1 MEEANNIAAGF
12 DWNQILDFMKTQGGD
27 LAINVAIAIAIF
39 YVGKLVVGLIVR
51 GMRKVMRRQ
60 EVDQTLETFVCNLV
74 RIILMAVVIIAA
86 IGQIGI
92 QTTSFIAIF
101 GAAGLAVGLALQG
114 SLSNFAAGVLI
125 VLFRPYKVGDFVEAA
140 GIAGVVEQVQILTT
154 ILKTGD
160 NKQIIVPNGQI
171 MDSIITNYSANDK
184 RRVDMVVGVSYDDDL
199 DKVRSTIEE
208 LVAADERILAEPA
221 CTIAV
226 SALADSSVNFVVR
239 PWVNT
244 ADYWGVLLPVPATGR
259 SPVQGRV
266 GLAAAELRHAGEKFP
281 VLVHPGPDNS
291 HLHVYKTTEL
301 TGVHYGRYFWPGRL
315 RVLDVCWRGRRGRN
329 LGRGAQTRR
338 RTRNAAAHD
347 RERQGTRQGNARQTD
362 RQPEEAGTRP
372 QGRRAY
378 RHLCRTGPGADGLD
392 DQLSSRE
399 GAHPASRRSR
409 PGPVRRNRSAG
420 SVELP
425 RARQRKRLP
434 G

>member
-74 RIILMAVVIIAA
+74 RIILMVVVIIAA

-208 LVAADERILAEPA
+208 LIAADERILTEPA

-244 ADYWGVLLPVPATGR
+244 ADYWGVMFDLTEAIKKRFDKEGISFPFPQQDVHLYK
-259 SPVQGRV
+259 
-266 GLAAAELRHAGEKFP
+266 AE
-281 VLVHPGPDNS
+281 
-291 HLHVYKTTEL
+291 
-301 TGVHYGRYFWPGRL
+301 
-315 RVLDVCWRGRRGRN
+315 
-329 LGRGAQTRR
+329 
-338 RTRNAAAHD
+338 
-347 RERQGTRQGNARQTD
+347 
-362 RQPEEAGTRP
+362 
-372 QGRRAY
+372 
-378 RHLCRTGPGADGLD
+378 
-392 DQLSSRE
+392 
-399 GAHPASRRSR
+399 
-409 PGPVRRNRSAG
+409 
-420 SVELP
+420 
-425 RARQRKRLP
+425 
-434 G
+434 

>member
-1 MEEANNIAAGF
+1 MEDANNIAAGF
-12 DWNQILDFMKTQGGD
+12 DWNQILDFMKTQGVD

-244 ADYWGVLLPVPATGR
+244 ADYWGVMFDLTEAIKKRFDKEGISFPFPQQDVHLYK
-259 SPVQGRV
+259 
-266 GLAAAELRHAGEKFP
+266 AE
-281 VLVHPGPDNS
+281 
-291 HLHVYKTTEL
+291 
-301 TGVHYGRYFWPGRL
+301 
-315 RVLDVCWRGRRGRN
+315 
-329 LGRGAQTRR
+329 
-338 RTRNAAAHD
+338 
-347 RERQGTRQGNARQTD
+347 
-362 RQPEEAGTRP
+362 
-372 QGRRAY
+372 
-378 RHLCRTGPGADGLD
+378 
-392 DQLSSRE
+392 
-399 GAHPASRRSR
+399 
-409 PGPVRRNRSAG
+409 
-420 SVELP
+420 
-425 RARQRKRLP
+425 
-434 G
+434 